1 MFTNL
6 QFNYNKKKQNYKKN
20 MVLNQEKTKNELKSM
35 DKKSLYNSLS
45 FLKKSDIYKV
55 PNMNKIFYETNNIYS
70 KNNENLDESF
80 IVPFNIND
88 IKRRGIRIINNV
100 YQSFYKPDA
109 KSTGLGDFIR
119 GSYFILEL
127 CEKYPF
133 LKPKIIFN
141 NCIVNYL
148 KIKTHGIENIE
159 NIFKN
164 ITFMPNINFS
174 KYNITNNA
182 NILEPIKNNKT
193 IMSDLVDYMKR
204 VPVYNGNVFI
214 YCIAYPINI
223 DVSHSSKVYMRRL
236 LEPIDSLKVELENI
250 LNNLDLERK
259 KYSVIHIRSGDS
271 YLNFENKIFKK
282 DYLDQLVLNIKNYMT
297 TCEHGNKYLIIADN
311 NEIKIL
317 LLKYFPEFKT
327 ILKEITHFGEGI
339 VLEEEKVKNT
349 LIDFY
354 LLSFA
359 ASIQSY
365 SCYDHGSGFSYWC
378 AKTFDIPYSCKL
390 IK

>member
-1 MFTNL
+1 
-6 QFNYNKKKQNYKKN
+6 